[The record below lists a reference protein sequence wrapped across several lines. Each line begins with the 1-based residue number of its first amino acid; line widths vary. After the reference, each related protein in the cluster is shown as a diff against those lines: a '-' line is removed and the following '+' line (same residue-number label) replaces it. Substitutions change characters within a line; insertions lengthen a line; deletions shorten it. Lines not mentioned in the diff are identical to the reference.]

1 MIAIFDKTN
10 FDFED
15 FDEEIVLIHMQS
27 GIYYTLKGSGPAI
40 LRVFQTGCV
49 IEAVKSYLAESN
61 NSERLQEV
69 EGYIE
74 QLFTEQILIQT
85 EVLPAEHPD
94 LTSLIVQE
102 APILEK
108 FDDVSDLIK
117 LDPIHDVSD
126 LGWPHKDK

>member
-1 MIAIFDKTN
+1 MVAIFNNTT

-40 LRVFQTGCV
+40 LRVFQNGCSTEDIKDFLV
-49 IEAVKSYLAESN
+49 SRANPEWSRNVDDYMA
-61 NSERLQEV
+61 
-69 EGYIE
+69 
-74 QLFTEQILIQT
+74 QLFAEGILMPT
-85 EVLPAEHPD
+85 DKLPLVLPD
-94 LTSLIVQE
+94 LSSLNVQE
-102 APILEK
+102 MPILEK

-126 LGWPHKDK
+126 LGWPNKK